1 MLKKYLYLTLLALL
15 CFATGLGA
23 QQTRVRGVVTDKD
36 GEPVPGVS
44 VLIQGTSSGVVTA
57 SDGSWQLNAAKGD
70 VLEIACLGYLTQ
82 TVVVGDRD
90 FIGTK
95 LDEDVTLLDETVVVG
110 YATMKKRDLV
120 GAVDQVD
127 SKVLGTPSGLAGYQ
141 FNPGYQ
147 VQGMVKDD
155 YVFVYIPKVTLA
167 AGGTIT
173 LESSL
178 GINGSGAVQ
187 TGKGWSDIKF
197 IDISFN

>member
-23 QQTRVRGVVTDKD
+23 QQTRVRGVVTDAN

-127 SKVLGTPSGLAGYQ
+127 SKVLGNRPATSVGRSLQGQIAGLNVTFTDGKPSRAV
-141 FNPGYQ
+141 PSTSA
-147 VQGMVKDD
+147 VK
-155 YVFVYIPKVTLA
+155 PPSAPA
-167 AGGTIT
+167 APR
-173 LESSL
+173 
-178 GINGSGAVQ
+178 
-187 TGKGWSDIKF
+187 
-197 IDISFN
+197 